1 MEGFRQH
8 GDSEVAKI
16 MPFAYKR
23 LTSTKQP
30 FWNFQPI
37 SSSKLYILLSRNL
50 MEGFMQHR
58 GSETA

>member
-1 MEGFRQH
+1 MEGLWQH

-16 MPFAYKR
+16 MPFAYER
-23 LTSTKQP
+23 LTSLNSHFGILQP
-30 FWNFQPI
+30 K
-37 SSSKLYILLSRNL
+37 SSSKPYILLSRNL